1 MFLLYRWVDP
11 EFEDEEEMRR
21 EVEAGNSSGEEVSV
35 EMEDNGDMV
44 NNVEGKEN
52 TNIREED
59 EKVVV
64 DIEMEE
70 LQPLKP

>member
-21 EVEAGNSSGEEVSV
+21 EVEAGNSSGEEVAV